1 MSINETIQPQARA
14 AYPGSIENE
23 INVTPAAMKQIRGLL
38 ADEDEIEAVRIFVA
52 GGGCSGMTY
61 SMTFAPERF
70 AHDSVLDRDGVRI
83 YVDAVALNYLDG
95 VEIDFVEDVSGA
107 SFVFR
112 NVFQAVGGGG
122 TCGGCGM
129 AGGGAC

>member
-1 MSINETIQPQARA
+1 MNEAINMENRPE
-14 AYPGSIENE
+14 YPGRIDSE
-23 INVTPAAMKQIRGLL
+23 INVTTAAMEQIQGLL
-38 ADEDEIEAVRIFVA
+38 SSEDDIEAVRIFVA
-52 GGGCSGMTY
+52 GGGCGGMTY
-61 SMTFAPERF
+61 SMTFAPEQYP
-70 AHDSVLDRDGVRI
+70 HDSVLERDGVRI

-95 VEIDFVEDVSGA
+95 VEIDFVENVTGA

-122 TCGGCGM
+122 TCGGCGS

>member
-1 MSINETIQPQARA
+1 MNEAINLENQPVHT
-14 AYPGSIENE
+14 GMIENE
-23 INVTPAAMKQIRGLL
+23 INVTTAAMEQIRDLL
-38 ADEDEIEAVRIFVA
+38 ADEDDIEAVRIFVA

-61 SMTFAPERF
+61 SMTFAQERF
-70 AHDSVLDRDGVRI
+70 PQDSVLEKDGVRL
-83 YVDAVALNYLDG
+83 YVDAFALNYLDG
-95 VEIDFVEDVSGA
+95 VEIDFVENVTGS

-122 TCGGCGM
+122 TCSGCGM